1 MLSRL
6 RSVACR
12 VQAHSVRLFALRG
25 RDSWQKDSGS
35 LGGDVGALKTESAA
49 GFEDIDVFDTMGGF
63 ERMNWAMAASAAPK
77 KVESILLLSNCF
89 NSMSQRLWLHL
100 LEQGYRVHFESVDS
114 EQDIQRIYDEKV
126 VDAAGGYNFDAVIC
140 PFLTKKVPKA
150 VFFGKPDE
158 APKVLIVHPG
168 IKGDRGLSSIE
179 WCLLDKDGSP
189 SPRWGVTVVEAHE
202 DMDCGDIW
210 SSKNFSLARDGSHCA
225 LTKSNLYQ
233 KEIVGAAVE
242 CIDEALYKMKHRIAP
257 EPLDYDD
264 PTVEGTL
271 RPTMKVEDRRIEW
284 SWNGDTI
291 CDIINAVT
299 SRPGAVATIEGV
311 EYLVFGAKIER
322 NLYQNSIEMV
332 EPGTP
337 LFSKDDAVLISTATT
352 PVWVAA
358 LRKRGKGGIKLPAA
372 LVLEGADSNLKPER
386 GFKKLGPWHPI
397 EAPLA
402 SSYSDVFYE
411 IHDGAVYVHF
421 DFLNGAMDTRKCNR
435 LQAVLQEVS
444 SLRERVVVLL
454 GGYQYFANGINLN
467 TIEHADDPQLESFR
481 NIEAMNDV
489 IQTLCSCFTDKLLIS
504 AVQGNCGAGGCML
517 ALVGDVVLSH
527 HSVVFNPHYKL
538 MALKGSEYWT
548 YFLPQRVGHAAAEK
562 LTALALPLSAAM
574 AKSLG
579 VVDEILGADT
589 EEFRGRLRERVR
601 GIANEPSLS
610 ARLLRKSRERSNL
623 EWMRTTKR
631 HRDYEM
637 MEMLNNFESAEYHQK
652 RHDFVHKVYAK
663 TVVEWQ
669 QAQSLL
675 ALLNQWGCHGA
686 AAAESLPRIAHSAEV
701 APAAECG
708 AKAESG

>member
-1 MLSRL
+1 
-6 RSVACR
+6 
-12 VQAHSVRLFALRG
+12 
-25 RDSWQKDSGS
+25 
-35 LGGDVGALKTESAA
+35 
-49 GFEDIDVFDTMGGF
+49 
-63 ERMNWAMAASAAPK
+63 
-77 KVESILLLSNCF
+77 
-89 NSMSQRLWLHL
+89 
-100 LEQGYRVHFESVDS
+100 
-114 EQDIQRIYDEKV
+114 
-126 VDAAGGYNFDAVIC
+126 
-140 PFLTKKVPKA
+140 
-150 VFFGKPDE
+150 
-158 APKVLIVHPG
+158 
-168 IKGDRGLSSIE
+168 
-179 WCLLDKDGSP
+179 
-189 SPRWGVTVVEAHE
+189 
-202 DMDCGDIW
+202 
-210 SSKNFSLARDGSHCA
+210 
-225 LTKSNLYQ
+225 
-233 KEIVGAAVE
+233 
-242 CIDEALYKMKHRIAP
+242 
-257 EPLDYDD
+257 
-264 PTVEGTL
+264 
-271 RPTMKVEDRRIEW
+271 MKVEDRRIEW

-322 NLYQNSIEMV
+322 NLYQNSIAMV

-337 LFSKDDAVLISTATT
+337 LFSKDDAVLIST
-352 PVWVAA
+352 
-358 LRKRGKGGIKLPAA
+358 
-372 LVLEGADSNLKPER
+372 
-386 GFKKLGPWHPI
+386 
-397 EAPLA
+397 
-402 SSYSDVFYE
+402 
-411 IHDGAVYVHF
+411 
-421 DFLNGAMDTRKCNR
+421 
-435 LQAVLQEVS
+435 
-444 SLRERVVVLL
+444 
-454 GGYQYFANGINLN
+454 
-467 TIEHADDPQLESFR
+467 
-481 NIEAMNDV
+481 
-489 IQTLCSCFTDKLLIS
+489 
-504 AVQGNCGAGGCML
+504 VQGNWGAGGCML